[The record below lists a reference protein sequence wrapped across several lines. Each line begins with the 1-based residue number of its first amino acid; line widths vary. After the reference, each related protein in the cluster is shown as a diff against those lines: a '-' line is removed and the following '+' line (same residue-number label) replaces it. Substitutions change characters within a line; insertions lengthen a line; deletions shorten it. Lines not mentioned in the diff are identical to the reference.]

1 MSRYALCQIRQ
12 GLQGYGAAAVVWVR
26 LALLLLGMHSA
37 IAWDTERILQAAQR
51 QGALASQGA
60 RLLLD
65 SLARL
70 SGQDDE
76 TKLQAV
82 NQFFNRRVFSRDDI
96 DVWGKSD
103 YWATPLE
110 MLARGQG
117 DCEDYA
123 IAKYLSLM
131 MAGVTPSKLRLVYV
145 QARQGG
151 LPAGALQAHM
161 VLAYYPRGSGEEP
174 LILDNLISEIRPASL
189 RQDLVPVFSFNAE
202 GLWAGTQG
210 AGAGDPLARLSR
222 WRELLARVRA
232 EGFL

>member
-1 MSRYALCQIRQ
+1 MARPGWRAIGVL
-12 GLQGYGAAAVVWVR
+12 VR
-26 LALLLLGMHSA
+26 LAVALLCMQPA
-37 IAWDTERILQAAQR
+37 TAWDSDRILQAAAR
-51 QGALASQGA
+51 QGPLAVQGA

-65 SLARL
+65 NLARL
-70 SGQDDE
+70 SGQDEDA
-76 TKLQAV
+76 KLTAV
-82 NQFFNRRVFSRDDI
+82 NQFFNRRVFSRDDAE
-96 DVWGKSD
+96 VWGRAD

-131 MAGVTPSKLRLVYV
+131 MVGVPPPRLRLVYV

-161 VLAYYPRGSGEEP
+161 VLAYYPRGGGEEP
-174 LILDNLISEIRPASL
+174 LILDNLIPDIRPASQ
-189 RQDLVPVFSFNAE
+189 RQDLTPVFSFNAE
-202 GLWAGTQG
+202 GLWAGAQG
-210 AGAGDPLARLSR
+210 ARAGDPLARLSR
-222 WRELLARVRA
+222 WRDLLARVRA